1 MERFSEWMTP
11 KTFNQLSFVVA
22 TSWIPLGVILLAI
35 FADMENSE
43 SRFDFSCDAAK
54 SNKDFI
60 EGKCF
65 EQYEKRYN
73 KHSTPVYCFV
83 IVNFGVIAL
92 VAAIYSW
99 IVKSRV
105 DHLESPNA
113 DNESQLHHAHPT
125 RRRGLFVAYCCQLAF
140 RIAFGILF
148 MALQTQVLY
157 PHNFPSDFK
166 CDVMPR
172 AGNNSVTQST
182 NFTQAHR
189 CHNQR
194 ATRKTFWTNALIVI
208 NGAFS
213 FLAFIE
219 FVWIL
224 LRARKEKTFMEDSQ
238 FFADH
243 IKAKPQTDPQQI
255 PLPSLAEKLQTF
267 IQTMKNRVTEGT
279 EQPTDLKQ
287 PIYRPNPGEDPHPK
301 DLKIDEIY
309 TNLKIQEGRA
319 KYNFPTDRRE
329 QLKVYPEPNPK
340 KSEFV
345 RPEDIID
352 AQHKNILV
360 VGRPGIGKTLFCTKL
375 IRDWASDKLEREFDV
390 AFLLKFRRFS
400 GLTEPI
406 NLRELLCASEY
417 PTDLNDEVWNHICEN
432 PSKVCLL
439 FDGIDELATNS
450 KIFKYYSRNTT
461 EEDKMPLHTLYNKI
475 ASGELLKG
483 TTLITTTRPTAVS
496 CVKHLNF
503 DRTVEILGFT
513 REKVKDYVEKFTKDD
528 RGADETK
535 QTIWQHIS
543 SNLNLFSL
551 CYIPVNCFIICSC
564 LFYVLRTCGCSL
576 LPTKLTEIYSIAI
589 KVFFF
594 RHNATYR
601 YSETD
606 CDQFVFKQFRELPS
620 TVQEVFKRLGA
631 IAFKGIKERRLI
643 FGTREVEG
651 LEDCGLLHRL
661 PDRPA
666 PGPLK
671 PREAQY
677 CFMHLTI
684 QEFLAAKHLVDTKD
698 DEQLRTFVCDNKD
711 DDVWQIVTQFVAG
724 LLQERKK
731 PPTDIFTD
739 LLPMTTNEKNE
750 GEMTDILDETS
761 EVSELRT
768 LTCWPAEEDKHLALN
783 ACKCFFEIDE
793 NDSLVQDRLAEI
805 NFNAVDFSLCA
816 LTPVDCAAVL
826 HVIRN
831 AKGILCMNLDD
842 NNIGP
847 LGCVEIVK
855 FFTSDHNKDNNKLT
869 HLNLMHNN
877 ITAEGL
883 KHLTKALMH
892 RECKLTHLYLRDSN
906 ITDEGLKHLTEALMH
921 HECKLTHLN
930 LAHNNITAEGL
941 THLTKALMQHECKL
955 THLNLRHNNITAEGL
970 THLTKAL
977 MHHECKLTHLN
988 LGYNNITD
996 EGLTHLTKALM
1007 HHECKLTAL
1016 FLMHN
1021 NITAEGLTHLT
1032 KALMHHEC
1040 KLTHLNLMHNNITD
1054 EGLTHL
1060 TKALMHHECK
1070 LTHLDL
1076 MSNNITDEGLKHLTK
1091 ALIHHECKLTFLNLS
1106 FNNIT
1111 DEGLKHL
1118 TKALIHHECKLT
1130 HLNLMRNN
1138 MTDEGLKHLTKA
1150 LMHHECKLTHLHLM
1164 RNNITA
1170 EGKKLLSE
1178 ARSLKTLILS

>member
-1 MERFSEWMTP
+1 MECFKELLTP
-11 KTFNQLSFVVA
+11 KTFSKLSFVAVIC
-22 TSWIPLGVILLAI
+22 WIPLGVILLGI

-43 SRFDFSCDAAK
+43 SRFDFSCDSAK
-54 SNKDFI
+54 SNKDLI

-73 KHSTPVYCFV
+73 KLPLYGFV
-83 IVNFGVIAL
+83 LVNFGLIAL
-92 VAAIYSW
+92 VAVIYSQ

-105 DHLESPNA
+105 DDLESPNA
-113 DNESQLHHAHPT
+113 DNESQLQQAHPT
-125 RRRGLFVAYCCQLAF
+125 RRYGLFVAYCCQLAF
-140 RIAFGILF
+140 RISFGILF
-148 MALQTQVLY
+148 MALQTQVIY
-157 PHNFPSDFK
+157 PTNFPSDFK
-166 CDVMPR
+166 CDVIPR
-172 AGNNSVTQST
+172 AGNNSVTPST
-182 NFTQAHR
+182 NFTQITQAYS

-194 ATRKTFWTNALIVI
+194 ATKKTFWTNAVLVV
-208 NGAFS
+208 NGAFA
-213 FLAFIE
+213 FLVFTEI
-219 FVWIL
+219 VWIL
-224 LRARKEKTFMEDSQ
+224 SRARRGKTFMEDSQ

-243 IKAKPQTDPQQI
+243 LKAKPQTDPQQI
-255 PLPSLAEKLQTF
+255 PLTSLAEKLQTF
-267 IQTMKNRVTEGT
+267 IQTMKDRVTEGT

-287 PIYRPNPGEDPHPK
+287 PIYRPNPGEDPHSK
-301 DLKIDEIY
+301 DLKIDQIY

-319 KYNFPTDRRE
+319 KYNFPTDRGE
-329 QLKVYPEPNPK
+329 QLRVYPEPNANNSK
-340 KSEFV
+340 FV

-360 VGRPGIGKTLFCTKL
+360 IGRPGIGKTLFCTKL

-450 KIFKYYSRNTT
+450 KISKYYSRTST

-601 YSETD
+601 NSETD

-620 TVQEVFKRLGA
+620 TVQEVFKKLGA
-631 IAFKGIKERRLI
+631 IAFQGIKEKRLI
-643 FGTREVEG
+643 FGSREVEG

-666 PGPLK
+666 PSPLK

-698 DEQLRTFVCDNKD
+698 DEQLRTFVCRKKEDGA
-711 DDVWQIVTQFVAG
+711 WQIVTQFVAG
-724 LLQERKK
+724 LLKERKK
-731 PPTDIFTD
+731 PPTGIFTD
-739 LLPMTTNEKNE
+739 LLPVTTDEK
-750 GEMTDILDETS
+750 GKVTTFIWDDS
-761 EVSELRT
+761 EPRT
-768 LTCWPAEEDKHLALN
+768 LTCWPAEKDKHLALN
-783 ACKCFFEIDE
+783 ACKCLYEIDE
-793 NDSLVQDRLAEI
+793 NDSLVQDKLAEI
-805 NFNAVDFSLCA
+805 NFNAVDFSRCSLK
-816 LTPVDCAAVL
+816 PVDCAAVL
-826 HVIRN
+826 HVIKN
-831 AKGILCMNLDD
+831 VKGILCMNLDD

-855 FFTSDHNKDNNKLT
+855 FFTNDHNKENNKLT
-869 HLNLMHNN
+869 HLNLTNTN

-892 RECKLTHLYLRDSN
+892 
-906 ITDEGLKHLTEALMH
+906 

-930 LAHNNITAEGL
+930 LGV
-941 THLTKALMQHECKL
+941 
-955 THLNLRHNNITAEGL
+955 NNITAEGL

-977 MHHECKLTHLN
+977 MHHECKLTHLYLN
-988 LGYNNITD
+988 Y
-996 EGLTHLTKALM
+996 
-1007 HHECKLTAL
+1007 
-1016 FLMHN
+1016 N

-1040 KLTHLNLMHNNITD
+1040 KLTHLDLWDNNITDEGLKHLTEALMHHECKLTYLNLEHNNITD

-1070 LTHLDL
+1070 LTHLYL
-1076 MSNNITDEGLKHLTK
+1076 NYNNITAEGLT
-1091 ALIHHECKLTFLNLS
+1091 
-1106 FNNIT
+1106 
-1111 DEGLKHL
+1111 
-1118 TKALIHHECKLT
+1118 
-1130 HLNLMRNN
+1130 
-1138 MTDEGLKHLTKA
+1138 HLTKA
-1150 LMHHECKLTHLHLM
+1150 LMHHECKLTHLYLEG
-1164 RNNITA
+1164 NNITA
-1170 EGKKLLSE
+1170 EGKKLLSK
-1178 ARSLKTLILS
+1178 ARSLKTLILF

>member
-1 MERFSEWMTP
+1 MECFKELLTP
-11 KTFNQLSFVVA
+11 KTFSKLSFVAVIC
-22 TSWIPLGVILLAI
+22 WIPLGVILLGI

-43 SRFDFSCDAAK
+43 SRFDFSCDSAK
-54 SNKDFI
+54 SNKDLI

-73 KHSTPVYCFV
+73 KLPLYGFV
-83 IVNFGVIAL
+83 LVNFGLIAL
-92 VAAIYSW
+92 VAVIYSQ

-105 DHLESPNA
+105 DDLESPNA
-113 DNESQLHHAHPT
+113 DNESQLQQAHPT
-125 RRRGLFVAYCCQLAF
+125 RRYGLFVAYCCQLAF
-140 RIAFGILF
+140 RISFGILF
-148 MALQTQVLY
+148 MALQTQVIY
-157 PHNFPSDFK
+157 PTNFPSDFK
-166 CDVMPR
+166 CDVIPR
-172 AGNNSVTQST
+172 AGNNSVTPST
-182 NFTQAHR
+182 NFTQITQAYS

-194 ATRKTFWTNALIVI
+194 ATKKTFWTNAVIVV
-208 NGAFS
+208 NGAFA
-213 FLAFIE
+213 FLVFTEI
-219 FVWIL
+219 VWIL
-224 LRARKEKTFMEDSQ
+224 SRARKGKTFMEDSQ

-243 IKAKPQTDPQQI
+243 LKAKPQTDPQQK
-255 PLPSLAEKLQTF
+255 PLTSLAEKLQTF
-267 IQTMKNRVTEGT
+267 IQTMKDRVTEGT

-287 PIYRPNPGEDPHPK
+287 PIYRPNPGEDPHSK
-301 DLKIDEIY
+301 DLKIDQIY

-329 QLKVYPEPNPK
+329 QLRVYPEPNANNSK
-340 KSEFV
+340 FV

-360 VGRPGIGKTLFCTKL
+360 IGRPGIGKTLFCTKL

-406 NLRELLCASEY
+406 NLRELLCSSEY

-450 KIFKYYSRNTT
+450 KISKYYSRTST

-564 LFYVLRTCGCSL
+564 LFYVLRTCGSSR

-601 YSETD
+601 NSETD

-620 TVQEVFKRLGA
+620 TVQEVFKKLGA
-631 IAFKGIKERRLI
+631 IAFKGIKEKRLI
-643 FGTREVEG
+643 FGSREVEG

-666 PGPLK
+666 PSPLK

-698 DEQLRTFVCDNKD
+698 DEQLRTFVCKKKEDGA
-711 DDVWQIVTQFVAG
+711 WQIVTQFVAG
-724 LLQERKK
+724 LLKERKK

-739 LLPMTTNEKNE
+739 LLPVTTDEK
-750 GEMTDILDETS
+750 GERETTHILDKTS
-761 EVSELRT
+761 EDSELRT
-768 LTCWPAEEDKHLALN
+768 LTCWPAKKDKHLALN
-783 ACKCFFEIDE
+783 ACKCLYEIDE
-793 NDSLVQDRLAEI
+793 NDSLVQDKLAEI
-805 NFNAVDFSLCA
+805 NFNAVDFSRCS
-816 LTPVDCAAVL
+816 LTPVDLAAVL
-826 HVIRN
+826 HVIKN
-831 AKGILCMNLDD
+831 VKGILCMNLQR

-855 FFTSDHNKDNNKLT
+855 FFISDHNKDNNKLT
-869 HLNLMHNN
+869 HLNLWDNN

-883 KHLTKALMH
+883 M
-892 RECKLTHLYLRDSN
+892 
-906 ITDEGLKHLTEALMH
+906 HLTEALMH
-921 HECKLTHLN
+921 HECKLTYLN
-930 LAHNNITAEGL
+930 LW
-941 THLTKALMQHECKL
+941 
-955 THLNLRHNNITAEGL
+955 
-970 THLTKAL
+970 
-977 MHHECKLTHLN
+977 
-988 LGYNNITD
+988 
-996 EGLTHLTKALM
+996 
-1007 HHECKLTAL
+1007 
-1016 FLMHN
+1016 
-1021 NITAEGLTHLT
+1021 
-1032 KALMHHEC
+1032 
-1040 KLTHLNLMHNNITD
+1040 HNNITD

-1070 LTHLDL
+1070 LTHLNL
-1076 MSNNITDEGLKHLTK
+1076 ANNNITDQ
-1091 ALIHHECKLTFLNLS
+1091 
-1106 FNNIT
+1106 
-1111 DEGLKHL
+1111 D
-1118 TKALIHHECKLT
+1118 
-1130 HLNLMRNN
+1130 
-1138 MTDEGLKHLTKA
+1138 LKHLTKA
-1150 LMHHECKLTHLHLM
+1150 LMHHECKLTHLNLAYNNITDQDLKHLTKALM
-1164 RNNITA
+1164 HRECKLTHLDLTNNNITAEGLTHLTEALMHHECKLTHLNLAYNNITDQDLKHLTKALMHHECKLTHLNLAYNNITDQDLKHLTKALMHRECKLTHLNLIGNNITA
-1170 EGKKLLSE
+1170 EGKKLLSK
-1178 ARSLKTLILS
+1178 ARSLKTHILL

>member
-1 MERFSEWMTP
+1 MIFFNRDFKMECFKELLTP
-11 KTFNQLSFVVA
+11 KTFNKLSFVAVICWVA
-22 TSWIPLGVILLAI
+22 SGGILLGI
-35 FADMENSE
+35 FADIQNSE
-43 SRFDFSCDAAK
+43 SRFDFSCDATK
-54 SNKDFI
+54 NNKDVI

-73 KHSTPVYCFV
+73 KLPVYGFV
-83 IVNFGVIAL
+83 IVNFGLIAL
-92 VAAIYSW
+92 VAVIYSQ

-105 DHLESPNA
+105 DDLELPNA
-113 DNESQLHHAHPT
+113 DNESQLQQAHPT
-125 RRRGLFVAYCCQLAF
+125 RRYRLFVAYCCQLAF
-140 RIAFGILF
+140 RISFAILF

-157 PHNFPSDFK
+157 PQNFPSDFK
-166 CDVMPR
+166 CDMIPR
-172 AGNNSVTQST
+172 AGNNSITQST
-182 NFTQAHR
+182 NFTQITQAYS

-194 ATRKTFWTNALIVI
+194 ATNKNFWTNALIVV
-208 NGAFS
+208 NGAFGLVV
-213 FLAFIE
+213 FVEI
-219 FVWIL
+219 VWIL
-224 LRARKEKTFMEDSQ
+224 SRARKGKTFMEDSQ

-243 IKAKPQTDPQQI
+243 LKAKPQTDPQQI
-255 PLPSLAEKLQTF
+255 PLTSLHQ
-267 IQTMKNRVTEGT
+267 IMKSRVLEGT

-301 DLKIDEIY
+301 DLKIDQIY

-319 KYNFPTDRRE
+319 EYNFPTDRRE

-345 RPEDIID
+345 RPKDVID

-450 KIFKYYSRNTT
+450 KISYGYRNTA

-483 TTLITTTRPTAVS
+483 ATLITTTRPTAVS

-528 RGADETK
+528 HGADETK

-543 SNLNLFSL
+543 SNVNLFSL

-564 LFYVLRTCGCSL
+564 LFYVLRTCGSSL

-606 CDQFVFKQFRELPS
+606 CDRIVFKQFRELPS

-631 IAFKGIKERRLI
+631 IAFKGIREKRLI
-643 FGTREVEG
+643 FGSREVEG

-677 CFMHLTI
+677 CFTHLTI
-684 QEFLAAKHLVDTKD
+684 QEFLAAKYLVDTKD

-711 DDVWQIVTQFVAG
+711 GGVWQIVTQFVAG

-739 LLPMTTNEKNE
+739 LLPVSTDEKDE
-750 GEMTDILDETS
+750 REMTGFWDETS
-761 EVSELRT
+761 EDSELRT
-768 LTCWPAEEDKHLALN
+768 LTCWPAKKDKHLALN
-783 ACKCFFEIDE
+783 ACKCLNEIDE
-793 NDSLVQDRLAEI
+793 NDSLVQDKLAEI
-805 NFNAVDFSLCA
+805 NFNAVDFSHCSLA
-816 LTPVDCAAVL
+816 PVDCAAVL
-826 HVIRN
+826 HVIEN
-831 AKGILCMNLDD
+831 VKGILYMNLEE

-855 FFTSDHNKDNNKLT
+855 FFTSDRNKDNKLT
-869 HLNLMHNN
+869 HLNLWDN
-877 ITAEGL
+877 
-883 KHLTKALMH
+883 
-892 RECKLTHLYLRDSN
+892 N

-921 HECKLTHLN
+921 HECKLTYLN
-930 LAHNNITAEGL
+930 LWDNNITAEGL
-941 THLTKALMQHECKL
+941 THLTKALMHRECKL
-955 THLNLRHNNITAEGL
+955 THLDLTDNNTTAEGL

-977 MHHECKLTHLN
+977 MHHECKLTHLD
-988 LGYNNITD
+988 LRYNNITD
-996 EGLTHLTKALM
+996 EGLEHLTEALMHHECKLTYVNLQLNNITDEDLKHLTKALM
-1007 HHECKLTAL
+1007 HHECKLTDLDLAD
-1016 FLMHN
+1016 N
-1021 NITAEGLTHLT
+1021 NITDEGLTHLT
-1032 KALMHHEC
+1032 EALMHHEC
-1040 KLTHLNLMHNNITD
+1040 KLTYLYLTDNNITD

-1076 MSNNITDEGLKHLTK
+1076 RNNNITAEGLTHLTKALMHHECKLTQLNLEGNNITDEGLT
-1091 ALIHHECKLTFLNLS
+1091 
-1106 FNNIT
+1106 
-1111 DEGLKHL
+1111 
-1118 TKALIHHECKLT
+1118 
-1130 HLNLMRNN
+1130 
-1138 MTDEGLKHLTKA
+1138 HLTKA
-1150 LMHHECKLTHLHLM
+1150 LMHHECKLTHLYL
-1164 RNNITA
+1164 RNNNITA

-1178 ARSLKTLILS
+1178 ARSLKTIILV